1 MAIFSSTLL
10 TRGKGSIGNLT
21 IVTSKGRMIAKQKIS
36 IMSNPKTSGQQ
47 LQRKGLSL
55 AVALWK
61 YLGGMVKSG
70 ITVYPQYGS
79 QYNGFVNQNIG
90 YLKTTDLDPFHLNNQ
105 ALPGVV
111 ATNGNLGTVNFT
123 VGAITNESGTFVFPA
138 GSLKNIAK
146 VGDLVKVIIGVSSS
160 SELAYFEKTLTQDD
174 LLSSAASVAI
184 AGDFSPFNKA
194 SLFTAWVESADGT
207 KSTTSK
213 FTLVR

>member
-1 MAIFSSTLL
+1 MAIFSSTLM

-36 IMSNPKTSGQQ
+36 IMSNPQTSQQQ

-61 YLGGMVKSG
+61 YLGGIVKSG

-90 YLKTTDLDPFHLNNQ
+90 YLKKTDFDPFHLNNQ
-105 ALPGVV
+105 ALPGLV
-111 ATNGNLGTVNFT
+111 ATNGNLGQVAFSFDEANANQASFAFPT
-123 VGAITNESGTFVFPA
+123 GALT
-138 GSLKNIAK
+138 NIAK
-146 VGDLVKVIIGVSSS
+146 IGDKVKLVIGSGNA
-160 SELAYFEKTLTQDD
+160 SELGYFEKTLTAQD
-174 LLSSAASVAI
+174 LLSTTETIVFDGNFIPYSQ
-184 AGDFSPFNKA
+184 SPVYA
-194 SLFTAWVESADGT
+194 AWVESADGT

-213 FTLVR
+213 FALG

>member
-1 MAIFSSTLL
+1 MAIFSSTLI
-10 TRGKGSIGNLT
+10 TRGKGSVGNLT

-36 IMSNPKTSGQQ
+36 IMSNPQTRGQQ

-61 YLGGMVKSG
+61 YLGGVVKSG

-90 YLKTTDLDPFHLNNQ
+90 YLKTTELDPLHLNNQ

-111 ATNGNLGTVNFT
+111 ATNGNLGSVNFT
-123 VGAITNESGTFVFPA
+123 SDEILNTSAKFIFPA
-138 GSLKNIAK
+138 GALKNIAK
-146 VGDLVKVIIGVSSS
+146 IGDKVKLIIGTSNA
-160 SELAYFEKTLTQDD
+160 SELGYFEKTLTTDD
-174 LLSSAASVAI
+174 LASTASAISI
-184 AGDFSPFNKA
+184 PGDFSGYDGSVVFA
-194 SLFTAWVESADGT
+194 MWVESADGT

-213 FTLVR
+213 FVSA